1 MIKASGVYNMAKRI
15 DITGNNY
22 GDLTVIKL
30 SDQRNDYGKSL
41 WECLCSCGDTTHVLG
56 ASLRSGHYKSC
67 GCKRINNRDQGAR
80 SHEKSDSVDGTRIT
94 ALKQKMHK
102 DNKSGHKGI
111 MFMDKR
117 GKWKAYIGFKGKQIN
132 LGHYNDLKDAIQAR
146 KEGEIKYHKPYLG
159 GVEK

>member
-15 DITGNNY
+15 DITGKNY

-30 SDQRNDYGKSL
+30 SEQRNDYGKFL
-41 WECLCSCGDTTHVLG
+41 WECLCSCGDTTYVLG
-56 ASLRSGHYKSC
+56 ASLRAGHYKSC

-102 DNKSGHKGI
+102 DNKSGHKGV
-111 MFMDKR
+111 MFMENR

-159 GVEK
+159 DDK